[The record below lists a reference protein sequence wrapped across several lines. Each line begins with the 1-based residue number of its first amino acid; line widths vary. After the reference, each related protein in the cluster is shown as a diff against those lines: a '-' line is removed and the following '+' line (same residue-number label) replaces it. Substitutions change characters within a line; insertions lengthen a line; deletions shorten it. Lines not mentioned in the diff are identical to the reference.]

1 LTALL
6 PAQLRALLIEHKQQY
21 TQEYGKEKLLDAL
34 VGCKIAWVS
43 VLQAIRRLQNA
54 NVSSLGLHFQCATD
68 SSQSNRSPDGLCDLA
83 DHMCSKWHEETG
95 FRQAVDGDDAEDD
108 EETDW
113 LTESEFSD
121 EDEAEWTTAKPG
133 EKSHWLWREN
143 QARKSAG
150 RESLSF
156 SPGQARVY
164 LVLPHQGRESPM
176 KLGRI
181 AHVSLMRGN
190 CLFELCLQ
198 RFTMHL
204 TNINRSGHSAVIFM
218 VYLMCIDVEASY
230 SSMPV
235 TTHGSHDFYWQFL
248 EAAQQTQITGTEA
261 RSNQTFPPLT
271 SWHRLYLKH

>member
-1 LTALL
+1 M
-6 PAQLRALLIEHKQQY
+6 RM
-21 TQEYGKEKLLDAL
+21 KLNGPPQSQVKSRIGFGERIRLAR
-34 VGCKIAWVS
+34 
-43 VLQAIRRLQNA
+43 VLG
-54 NVSSLGLHFQCATD
+54 V
-68 SSQSNRSPDGLCDLA
+68 
-83 DHMCSKWHEETG
+83 M
-95 FRQAVDGDDAEDD
+95 
-108 EETDW
+108 
-113 LTESEFSD
+113 
-121 EDEAEWTTAKPG
+121 
-133 EKSHWLWREN
+133 
-143 QARKSAG
+143 
-150 RESLSF
+150 SLSF

-248 EAAQQTQITGTEA
+248 EAAQQTQIY
-261 RSNQTFPPLT
+261 R
-271 SWHRLYLKH
+271 Y